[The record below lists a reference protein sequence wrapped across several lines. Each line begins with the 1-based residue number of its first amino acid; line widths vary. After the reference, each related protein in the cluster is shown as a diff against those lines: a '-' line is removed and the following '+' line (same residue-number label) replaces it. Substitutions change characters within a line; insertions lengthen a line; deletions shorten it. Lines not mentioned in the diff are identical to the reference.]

1 MTNNIYLRSADALRA
16 ALHRDGLDVD
26 REALER
32 DLGQPLREASVE
44 QLHTIA
50 CVLWRVHTV
59 LCEAEGRLPHPG
71 LKPPG
76 LPVVVV
82 PDDVSSLTGPVT

>member
-1 MTNNIYLRSADALRA
+1 MNNIYLRSVETLRA
-16 ALHRDGLDVD
+16 ALHREGLDVD
-26 REALER
+26 RATLEA
-32 DLGQPLREASVE
+32 DLGQPLREAGIG
-44 QLHTIA
+44 QLHTIG
-50 CVLWRVHTV
+50 CVLWRVYTV
-59 LCEAEGRLPHPG
+59 LCEAEGRLPHPA